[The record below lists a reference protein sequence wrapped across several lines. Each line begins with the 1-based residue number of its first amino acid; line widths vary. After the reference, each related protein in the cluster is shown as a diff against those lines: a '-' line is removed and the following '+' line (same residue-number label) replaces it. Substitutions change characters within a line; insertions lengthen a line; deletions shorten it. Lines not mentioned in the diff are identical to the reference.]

1 MTQIVD
7 HYPGRPL
14 PTDRR
19 GVPVDGYDEYDSPEF
34 TDPGGDLDDDGR
46 AVALREAV
54 EAMQATPAEYTFGQ
68 FPDALQAAVVD
79 MAHEEA
85 GLRARGATP
94 ERIAAKT
101 KKYLPQIGRLIL
113 IHKIPYDEVIQ
124 GQQSDVE
131 QQVIDL
137 AAARLA
143 AAWRS
148 YNDAL
153 EREADKYGYPRAKE
167 ILESKGIF
175 PPERE

>member
-19 GVPVDGYDEYDSPEF
+19 GVPIDGYSEQDVPEL
-34 TDPGGDLDDDGR
+34 TNPGEDLDDTG
-46 AVALREAV
+46 AVALQEAV

-101 KKYLPQIGRLIL
+101 KKYLPEIGRLIL

-124 GQQSDVE
+124 GRQSDVE

-137 AAARLA
+137 AASRRA

-148 YNDAL
+148 YNDTL
-153 EREADKYGYPRAKE
+153 EREADKYGYNRAKE